1 MCKLSDLSK
10 DSKDKF
16 ASSCTVD
23 KKVERNNNN
32 SNLGEWEWGGGGW
45 WLP

>member
-1 MCKLSDLSK
+1 MYKLSDLSK
-10 DSKDKF
+10 DSKDKL

-32 SNLGEWEWGGGGW
+32 NPGEWEWWGGGEG